1 MKNEDHK
8 QEEPEPVAS
17 VSVSQFM
24 KNVCSKADLMFAL
37 TVKGKPL
44 MSL

>member
-37 TVKGKPL
+37 TVKGKRL
-44 MSL
+44 ISL